1 MEITEK
7 HIEVLIGHKIIL
19 LVNLCG
25 SVKACF
31 LGTIEGRLRSR
42 FKHYIFKSDTPYTN
56 FFFTPHDVRSIE
68 QNEGFFYVKLGEP
81 DDMDSEN
88 KKNKKKKSKTK
99 AKIKRAKVKT
109 KKTKKKSFS
118 INQLGEKR
126 QKPVIDLNDTLTLSA
141 QASAEK

>member
-7 HIEVLIGHKIIL
+7 HIEVLVGHKIIL

-68 QNEGFFYVKLGEP
+68 QSDGMFYVKLGEAE
-81 DDMDSEN
+81 DMDSEN
-88 KKNKKKKSKTK
+88 KKNRKKKVKTK
-99 AKIKRAKVKT
+99 VKGKKTKVKT
-109 KKTKKKSFS
+109 KKAKKKSFS
-118 INQLGEKR
+118 INLLGEKR

-141 QASAEK
+141 QASSEK